1 MQVACRQC
9 ADPKDRLALAAIGI
23 ARKGHGRLRCVQPR
37 IVESVAAHSTTG
49 QNGLLHPQRRE
60 TWLYRRVASDDASHP
75 GARSATVVE
84 LFETIRSEEHTSE
97 LQSLMRISY
106 AVF

>member
-1 MQVACRQC
+1 M
-9 ADPKDRLALAAIGI
+9 
-23 ARKGHGRLRCVQPR
+23 ARKVHGRLRCVQPR

-84 LFETIRSEEHTSE
+84 LFETIKHASAFSENRLSGAMMATDGLDHGPEIGRASCRE
-97 LQSLMRISY
+97 RVCQ
-106 AVF
+106 

>member
-60 TWLYRRVASDDASHP
+60 TWLHRRVASDDARHP
-75 GARSATVVE
+75 GPRSATVVA
-84 LFETIRSEEHTSE
+84 LFETTKHASAFSENR
-97 LQSLMRISY
+97 LYCALM
-106 AVF
+106 A